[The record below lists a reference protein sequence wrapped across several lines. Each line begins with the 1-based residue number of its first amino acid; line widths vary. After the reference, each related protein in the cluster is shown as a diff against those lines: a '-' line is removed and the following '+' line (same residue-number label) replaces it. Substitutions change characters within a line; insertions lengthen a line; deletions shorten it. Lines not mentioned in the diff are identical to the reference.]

1 MRVVVDQEPIAKG
14 LTPGVADMRAKDGR
28 VYSERVD
35 ILRGDPR
42 KPLSMEE
49 VALKFQRCTAFSTK
63 PMSQKN
69 IDSVYVMVRNLETVP
84 DISEVVSVIT

>member
-1 MRVVVDQEPIAKG
+1 VRVVVDQEPIAKG

-49 VALKFQRCTAFSTK
+49 VALKFQRCLHSLQSLCHRK
-63 PMSQKN
+63 
-69 IDSVYVMVRNLETVP
+69 
-84 DISEVVSVIT
+84 ISIPFT

>member
-1 MRVVVDQEPIAKG
+1 VRVVVDQEPIAKG
-14 LTPGVADMRAKDGR
+14 LTPCVVDIRTKDGK

-49 VALKFQRCTAFSTK
+49 VALKFQRCLHSLQ
-63 PMSQKN
+63 S
-69 IDSVYVMVRNLETVP
+69 LCH
-84 DISEVVSVIT
+84 